1 MKKIFLCLHITLL
14 FLETTNPWAQAAQIA
29 VDIFGGVAK
38 GIAEAKLKNQEIK
51 KENTELYKRITVTG
65 DNSRTQI
72 NNLFFVS
79 NIKEDFSQR
88 VNDYKDNHLINLDDM
103 AVVIA
108 NLYRNYVLLSKQFI
122 RKCLD
127 FTKKGTNLSDEAGL
141 QSLIRISVVA
151 IKSAFLDYI
160 ALLESYNFESQNLVQ
175 IMLTNNLKENI
186 FQKIEVKNNLIDPR
200 ANLYDFLNKFDY
212 FLDENDVMIGNL
224 LTSKK
229 LLQDNIILTFNKQT
243 KEILDTLQKI
253 EEKERTKDVLKESVV
268 DITDSLDVLKD
279 KLFVTFDNVN
289 ESTNNLENFLF
300 KMIFIFQVS
309 MKKLQIIVDA
319 MDKFED
325 KKIFS
330 EEDFLNYLKKE
341 FLNNK
346 KTIEINKG
354 LYIDEILKYKNPLE
368 FFKNINNFFVL
379 VKKDISK
386 FDNVV
391 LRSVIRNYTKIIF
404 EQELLY
410 GKFVEKIKDQCSEL
424 FYMNEAIADIENTVQ
439 KIRQEKE
446 ELVKQPNKEKIL
458 RKKREEEKKE
468 AQKLEK
474 IKPEKRKESKKTEI
488 NKSEINK
495 KEKEDV
501 DDKEIL
507 IVNNIAILSK
517 DKIGTGLQGKSRN
530 RGKRSAKKLSKGTKH
545 SNSALTT
552 NNSAL
557 EMVDS
562 KKHSFQDKQSK
573 KKNAHQER
581 ESGTKKEKSRHKK
594 NKGRKS

>member
-1 MKKIFLCLHITLL
+1 MKKIFLCLHIALL

-51 KENTELYKRITVTG
+51 KENTELYKKITVTG
-65 DNSRTQI
+65 DNSRTQV
-72 NNLFFVS
+72 NNLFLVS

-127 FTKKGTNLSDEAGL
+127 FTKKGINLSDEAGL
-141 QSLIRISVVA
+141 ESLIRISVVA

-200 ANLYDFLNKFDY
+200 VNLYDFLNKFDY
-212 FLDENDVMIGNL
+212 FLDNNDVRVGNL

-253 EEKERTKDVLKESVV
+253 EEKERTKDILKESVF

-330 EEDFLNYLKKE
+330 EEDFLNYVKKE

-346 KTIEINKG
+346 KTIEKNKG

-391 LRSVIRNYTKIIF
+391 FRSVIRNYTKIIF

-446 ELVKQPNKEKIL
+446 ELVKQANKAKIL
-458 RKKREEEKKE
+458 RKQKEEERKE

-474 IKPEKRKESKKTEI
+474 IKPEKRKEAKKVEI
-488 NKSEINK
+488 NKSEVNK

-507 IVNNIAILSK
+507 IVNNISILNK
-517 DKIGTGLQGKSRN
+517 DKIGTRLQGKSKN
-530 RGKRSAKKLSKGTKH
+530 REKRSAKKLSKGTKH
-545 SNSALTT
+545 G
-552 NNSAL
+552 NSAL

-562 KKHSFQDKQSK
+562 KKQDKQSK
-573 KKNAHQER
+573 KKNGHQER
-581 ESGTKKEKSRHKK
+581 ESIHGAKKEKLPRKK

>member
-1 MKKIFLCLHITLL
+1 MKKIFLCLYIALF
-14 FLETTNPWAQAAQIA
+14 FLERTNPWAQAAQFA

-51 KENTELYKRITVTG
+51 RENIELYKKITVTG

-72 NNLFFVS
+72 NNLFLVS
-79 NIKEDFSQR
+79 SIKEDFSQR

-108 NLYRNYVLLSKQFI
+108 NLYRNYVLLSKQFM
-122 RKCLD
+122 RKCLNY
-127 FTKKGTNLSDEAGL
+127 TKKGINLSDKAGL

-151 IKSAFLDYI
+151 IKSAFLDYS

-200 ANLYDFLNKFDY
+200 VDLYDFLNQFDY
-212 FLDENDVMIGNL
+212 FLDKNDQIVGNL
-224 LTSKK
+224 LTNKK

-243 KEILDTLQKI
+243 KEILETLQKI
-253 EEKERTKDVLKESVV
+253 EEKERTKDILKESVV
-268 DITDSLDVLKD
+268 DMTDSLDVLKD
-279 KLFVTFDNVN
+279 KLFVTFDNVD

-309 MKKLQIIVDA
+309 MKKLQIIVDV

-346 KTIEINKG
+346 GTIERNKG

-368 FFKNINNFFVL
+368 FFKNINNFLAL
-379 VKKDISK
+379 VKKDIGK
-386 FDNVV
+386 FDNAVF
-391 LRSVIRNYTKIIF
+391 RSVIRNYTKIIF

-424 FYMNEAIADIENTVQ
+424 FYMNEAIADIENTVE
-439 KIRQEKE
+439 KIRQEK
-446 ELVKQPNKEKIL
+446 
-458 RKKREEEKKE
+458 
-468 AQKLEK
+468 
-474 IKPEKRKESKKTEI
+474 
-488 NKSEINK
+488 
-495 KEKEDV
+495 KEDV
-501 DDKEIL
+501 DDKQIL
-507 IVNNIAILSK
+507 ILNNISILNK
-517 DKIGTGLQGKSRN
+517 DKIGTGLKGKSKN
-530 RGKRSAKKLSKGTKH
+530 REKRSAKKVSRGTKH
-545 SNSALTT
+545 G
-552 NNSAL
+552 NNSGL

-562 KKHSFQDKQSK
+562 KKHSLQDKQSK
-573 KKNAHQER
+573 NKNGHQER
-581 ESGTKKEKSRHKK
+581 ESIHTAKKEKSPRNK
-594 NKGRKS
+594 NKRRKS